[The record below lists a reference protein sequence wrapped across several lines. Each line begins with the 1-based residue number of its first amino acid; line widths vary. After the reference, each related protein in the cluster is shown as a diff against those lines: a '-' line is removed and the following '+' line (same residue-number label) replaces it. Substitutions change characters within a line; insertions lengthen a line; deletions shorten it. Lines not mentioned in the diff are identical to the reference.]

1 MSKYSL
7 SLLLSSCLLVGCLSS
22 VSAQQ
27 NLSLSDAIQI
37 GLANNFQIQISE
49 KNIQI
54 AQNNDAWGQAGR
66 YPSVNFALNSQNGI
80 NSFNDPSRV
89 FQPEATLI
97 SGGMTANVDVNWT
110 LFEGNK
116 VKINKQQFE
125 QLVAQSEGNAALVVE
140 TAVQNIILNYYQV
153 QIQQEQLEVLKEV
166 LALSNDRIAYEETR
180 KEFGQ
185 AGTFDLLQTQDAYL
199 NDSTNYVTQL
209 NAVRNSMRNL
219 NLAMGEDE
227 LDRQYTLTDPLE
239 LENNDYQLEDLQQQ
253 LFANNKNLQLLYV
266 NRDLASI
273 NTNLQESNQSI
284 RVALNTGLSY
294 SVSPQDNGDFINPF
308 TMEPLGV
315 TVGQTMNYYL
325 NFSLTYP
332 LFDGGVR
339 RRAVDNAQLQEIT
352 AQLNIDDQKR
362 MLDNQLRNTLANY
375 RNQVQ
380 VVNITET
387 LLENARQ
394 NLQIAEERFKGG
406 LINSFDYRTIQL
418 GYINASQS
426 QLTAIYNLKVT
437 ETELIR
443 LIGGLVS
450 N

>member
-1 MSKYSL
+1 MSKNSL
-7 SLLLSSCLLVGCLSS
+7 SLLFSCLLIGWWSS

-27 NLSLSDAIQI
+27 NLSLSEAIQI
-37 GLANNFQIQISE
+37 GLANNFQIQVAE
-49 KNIQI
+49 KNIEI
-54 AQNNDAWGQAGR
+54 ARNNDAWGQAGR
-66 YPSVNFALNSQNGI
+66 YPSVNFILNSQNGI

-97 SGGMTANVDVNWT
+97 NGGLTGNVDLNWT
-110 LFEGNK
+110 LFEGNR

-125 QLVAQSEGNAALVVE
+125 QLVAQSEGNAAIVVE
-140 TAVQNIILNYYQV
+140 TAIQNIILSYYQV
-153 QIQQEQLEVLKEV
+153 QIQQEQLEVLQEV
-166 LALSNDRIAYEETR
+166 LKLSNDRITYEETR

-185 AGTFDLLQTQDAYL
+185 SGTFDLLQTQDAYL

-219 NLAMGEDE
+219 NLAMGEDDLE
-227 LDRQYTLTDPLE
+227 RQYTLTDPLE
-239 LENNDYQLEDLQQQ
+239 LADNDYQLEDLRQK

-273 NTNLQESNQSI
+273 NTNLQESSQSI
-284 RVALNTGLSY
+284 RVALNTGLRY
-294 SVSPQDNGDFINPF
+294 TVSPQDNGDFINPF

-315 TVGQTMNYYL
+315 TVGQTWNYYL
-325 NFSLTYP
+325 NLSLTYP

-339 RRAVDNAQLQEIT
+339 RRAVDNARLQEIT
-352 AQLNIDDQKR
+352 SQLSIDDQKR
-362 MLDNQLRNTLANY
+362 ILDNQLRNTLANY

-380 VVNITET
+380 VVNITES